1 MRTLQE
7 TMNDIQAELDPFLT
21 KCSERI
27 TKLCK
32 LEKETCET
40 VDSITEEYEAM
51 KKQVDD
57 TTEEQVRETVMC
69 ANPS

>member
-1 MRTLQE
+1 
-7 TMNDIQAELDPFLT
+7 MNDIQAELDPLLT

-32 LEKETCET
+32 LENETWET

-57 TTEEQVRETVMC
+57 TTKE
-69 ANPS
+69 

>member
-7 TMNDIQAELDPFLT
+7 TIDDIQAEFDPLLN

-32 LEKETCET
+32 LEKETWET
-40 VDSITEEYEAM
+40 VDSITDKCEAM

-57 TTEEQVRETVMC
+57 TTEEQVGVWCEFC
-69 ANPS
+69 I